1 MRLRLVDGA
10 ESVTAAFRLFC
21 VINEHK
27 LVLDISQSEL
37 VSRIAL
43 TVDDFSQM
51 PDWLRAPTDVIGDLF
66 KAMG

>member
-1 MRLRLVDGA
+1 MFSMLASLRHH
-10 ESVTAAFRLFC
+10 
-21 VINEHK
+21 NY
-27 LVLDISQSEL
+27 VLDVSQSELDVSQSEL